1 MNKFSVYG
9 MAFLTAGVMVCSGCG
24 TKTDGGSETDSD
36 SIVTTTDSVPEGFS
50 FEAEDGLAGLQ
61 TAMPPVPLYVR
72 ISPEEGK
79 VVQVVYWTEL
89 TELNED
95 DGPVRIEAWKVQ
107 NAFREN
113 RKHYTKVLGMTQ
125 ILGAATVLEEVKT
138 EAGDVGMLRSP
149 SHPMEGV
156 KVELADYGVLGEH
169 LSDGYCYTTLWLLA
183 DEYLENRERLT
194 VKRVKK
200 AMPADVVARM
210 EKKYGVKSVRSE
222 VTNEM
227 GDYRT
232 GFIQFQPKGE
242 VELAVELLMCGD
254 SVWVLENE
262 GHADPED
269 TSVWNVDDGGEYLPN
284 SYDGAFVGPDGIELL
299 FTHNAPES
307 TAMGWMTIKGEKLVE
322 HEIAGYYN
330 FPE

>member
-1 MNKFSVYG
+1 
-9 MAFLTAGVMVCSGCG
+9 
-24 TKTDGGSETDSD
+24 
-36 SIVTTTDSVPEGFS
+36 
-50 FEAEDGLAGLQ
+50 
-61 TAMPPVPLYVR
+61 MPPVPLYVR

-169 LSDGYCYTTLWLLA
+169 LSDGWTC
-183 DEYLENRERLT
+183 ENLT
-194 VKRVKK
+194 FLRACVYFK
-200 AMPADVVARM
+200 
-210 EKKYGVKSVRSE
+210 GRSCC
-222 VTNEM
+222 
-227 GDYRT
+227 
-232 GFIQFQPKGE
+232 FSP
-242 VELAVELLMCGD
+242 CSPSD
-254 SVWVLENE
+254 SSPPRP
-262 GHADPED
+262 GQ
-269 TSVWNVDDGGEYLPN
+269 SGC
-284 SYDGAFVGPDGIELL
+284 
-299 FTHNAPES
+299 
-307 TAMGWMTIKGEKLVE
+307 
-322 HEIAGYYN
+322 
-330 FPE
+330 